1 MIASDFVTEYL
12 EPVIWNRLHIILA
25 PFYKKSS
32 PLHIYK
38 NRDGKYSAVDNRNQH
53 KEKLERQMQSGELT
67 AESILNYFPEYT
79 SVIFYTPEG
88 IRNYYTKVQEKK
100 YTKWDI
106 DSYLLMLQREI
117 RDTKGIIVYER
128 NHTKGFMEWLN
139 NNITCKNA
147 IYLLWIS
154 EEEKEYFFNCILRI
168 QNGKIN
174 LVTTAERYSKVPIT
188 YDMCCEC
195 IRREFKIQIMP
206 YRFTLQEWQ
215 QFVSV

>member
-25 PFYKKSS
+25 PFYKQSR

-38 NRDGKYSAVDNRNQH
+38 NQTGKYSAVDNRNQH
-53 KEKLERQMQSGELT
+53 MEDLERRIQRGELT
-67 AESILNYFPEYT
+67 AENILYYFPEYT

-100 YTKWDI
+100 YTKWDV
-106 DSYLLMLQREI
+106 DRYLLMLQREI
-117 RDTKGIIVYER
+117 RDTKGIMVYER
-128 NHTKGFMEWLN
+128 NHGKGFMDWLN
-139 NNITCKNA
+139 NRITCRNA

-154 EEEKEYFFNCILRI
+154 EEEEEYFFNCILRV

-174 LVTTAERYSKVPIT
+174 LVTTAERYSKEPIT

-195 IRREFKIQIMP
+195 IRKEFNMQTMT
-206 YRFTLQEWQ
+206 YRFTLQEWK
-215 QFVSV
+215 QFFGV